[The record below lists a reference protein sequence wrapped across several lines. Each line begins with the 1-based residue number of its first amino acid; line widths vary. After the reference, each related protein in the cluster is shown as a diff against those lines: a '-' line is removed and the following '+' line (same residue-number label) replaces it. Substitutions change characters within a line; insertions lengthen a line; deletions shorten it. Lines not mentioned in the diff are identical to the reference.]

1 MHIHTHTRAH
11 THTHTHTHT
20 GQISGLWAALLCIS
34 GGTWSYQ
41 GSLIRYIFIKFSN
54 WKRASQ
60 GKRNM
65 LIGREYSSL
74 LTSLCPSICNP
85 HPPPPASTLYLSIP
99 SSNGRATVA
108 TDKELRLLG
117 ERDSDGELR
126 EREGGRKKR
135 LAKEGKCLAFS
146 RAEKRGLRELWERWN
161 SFFFSFYTPSLPG
174 ATLILYLS
182 PPITHTHTNTHTH
195 THALT
200 CPVLILWLWGEAR
213 RVCVSQS

>member
-85 HPPPPASTLYLSIP
+85 HPPHLLPPSISPSLHLTGGPQWRQTKSWGCWESGTVMGNCGREKEAGKRGWRRKGNVSPSAEQKNGVCASCERGEIAFSFHFTRLPFPVQP
-99 SSNGRATVA
+99 SSFTSRP
-108 TDKELRLLG
+108 LLH
-117 ERDSDGELR
+117 
-126 EREGGRKKR
+126 
-135 LAKEGKCLAFS
+135 
-146 RAEKRGLRELWERWN
+146 
-161 SFFFSFYTPSLPG
+161 
-174 ATLILYLS
+174 TL
-182 PPITHTHTNTHTH
+182 TQTHTH